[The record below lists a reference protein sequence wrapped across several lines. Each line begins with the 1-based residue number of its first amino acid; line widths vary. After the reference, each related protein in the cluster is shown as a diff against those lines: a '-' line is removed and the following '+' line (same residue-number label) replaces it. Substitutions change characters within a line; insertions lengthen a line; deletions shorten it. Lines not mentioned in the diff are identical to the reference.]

1 MKNPRLE
8 AYMILFLCFVPVS
21 GLLSGP
27 ARASARPPLVT
38 HGDLRHTEAATT
50 DPEDA
55 SSDSQENLLQQYR
68 KGGNLCLTLN
78 DCIGIALKQNRDIHL
93 VTETLTQADTDITRA
108 RSAMLPFFGAEASY
122 TRLDEP
128 ITFAMGPISATF
140 IDRNLFN
147 GGVVV
152 RQPVFMGGRLN
163 AARKAAQYARDA
175 RVQEKQSVEEEIAFQ
190 VSRAYHTAQV
200 AEAFR
205 GVAVDALDLLKT
217 HAHDVAI
224 LVREGAN
231 PELDLLR
238 TRTDLANAQKNLNAA
253 ENAVDLSLS
262 ALKNLMVVDLEE
274 PLSLKEHLSR
284 PPRPAQVLFT
294 LTSLAVSRRPEL
306 YALRSQVEAAK
317 QGLSA
322 AKGEYWPTIG
332 LEGRYE
338 YMQGDFRD
346 LDGGYHWTVGVG
358 AQMPLWNWGETSAKV
373 RKARSQL
380 KQAKIRFKK
389 TEDLI
394 RLQVRRAFL
403 DLGKAEKNIAATESG
418 LATAKEAYRLST
430 AAYKEGAGTNT
441 EVLDARTALSRAQ
454 ANHVQ
459 ALFEYNVSL
468 AALQRAIGAPVMK
481 KEKIGNKEESIQ

>member
-1 MKNPRLE
+1 MKNLQLGL
-8 AYMILFLCFVPVS
+8 YTILFSCFVSVS
-21 GLLSGP
+21 GLLPGF
-27 ARASARPPLVT
+27 AHASSRPPLAT
-38 HGDLRHTEAATT
+38 HENLMHTEDATT
-50 DPEDA
+50 NPKGTF
-55 SSDSQENLLQQYR
+55 SDSQENLLQQYR
-68 KGGNLCLTLN
+68 KKGNLCLTLN

-93 VTETLTQADTDITRA
+93 VSETLTQADADITRA
-108 RSAMLPFFGAEASY
+108 RSAMLPFFGAEALY
-122 TRLDEP
+122 TRLDDP
-128 ITFAMGPISATF
+128 IVFSLGPISATF
-140 IDRNLFN
+140 IDRNIVS

-175 RVQEKQSVEEEIAFQ
+175 RVRDKQSVEEEIAFQ
-190 VSRAYHTAQV
+190 ISRAYHTAQV

-253 ENAVDLSLS
+253 ENAVDLSLA
-262 ALKNLMVVDLEE
+262 ALKNLLVVDLDE
-274 PLSLKEHLSR
+274 PVSLTEHLQR
-284 PPRPAQVLFT
+284 IPRPEQVLFT
-294 LTSLAVSRRPEL
+294 LTSLAVSQRPEL
-306 YALRSQVEAAK
+306 FSLKSQVEAAK
-317 QGLSA
+317 QGLEA

-358 AQMPLWNWGETSAKV
+358 AQVPLWNWGETSAKV

-394 RLQVRRAFL
+394 RLQVRQAFL
-403 DLGKAEKNIAATESG
+403 DLGKAEKNITATESG
-418 LATAKEAYRLST
+418 LETAREAYRLST
-430 AAYKEGAGTNT
+430 AVYQAGAGTNT

-468 AALQRAIGAPVMK
+468 AALQRAIGAPVTRKEPIEK
-481 KEKIGNKEESIQ
+481 KEEPVQ

>member
-1 MKNPRLE
+1 MRKPWPCPANIIPLLL
-8 AYMILFLCFVPVS
+8 AIGLILVP
-21 GLLSGP
+21 L
-27 ARASARPPLVT
+27 RASAQPSLVT
-38 HGDLRHTEAATT
+38 HGNQPHTEEATT
-50 DPEDA
+50 DLEDT
-55 SSDSQENLLQQYR
+55 SSGSQDKLLQQYR
-68 KGGNLCLTLN
+68 KDGNLCLKLN
-78 DCIGIALKQNRDIHL
+78 DCICIALKQNRDIHL
-93 VTETLTQADTDITRA
+93 SNETLAQAEADITKA

-128 ITFAMGPISATF
+128 ITFAIGPTPATF
-140 IDRNLFN
+140 IDSNIYK

-152 RQPVFMGGRLN
+152 RQPLFMGGRLN
-163 AARKAAQYARDA
+163 AARKAAKYARDA

-217 HAHDVAI
+217 HEHDVAI

-262 ALKNLMVVDLEE
+262 ALKNLIVVDLEE
-274 PLSLKEHLSR
+274 PVSLTEDLRR
-284 PPRPAQVLFT
+284 PPRPEQVLLT

-306 YALRSQVEAAK
+306 FSLRSQVKAAK
-317 QGLSA
+317 QGLEA

-346 LDGGYHWTVGVG
+346 LDGGYHWTLGVG
-358 AQMPLWNWGETSAKV
+358 AQVPLWNWGETAAKV

-380 KQAKIRFKK
+380 KQAKIQFRK

-394 RLQVRRAFL
+394 RLQVRQAFL
-403 DLGKAEKNIAATESG
+403 DLGKAEKNITATESG
-418 LATAKEAYRLST
+418 LVTAREAYRLAT
-430 AAYKEGAGTNT
+430 AAYQAGAGTNT

-481 KEKIGNKEESIQ
+481 KEQIGNKEEAVQ

>member
-1 MKNPRLE
+1 MKNLRLE
-8 AYMILFLCFVPVS
+8 ACMLFFLCLVPVS
-21 GLLSGP
+21 GLLLGP
-27 ARASARPPLVT
+27 GPASARPPLVT

-55 SSDSQENLLQQYR
+55 SSDSQDNLLQQYR
-68 KGGNLCLTLN
+68 KGGNLCLTLK

-93 VTETLTQADTDITRA
+93 VSETLTQAEADITRA

-122 TRLDEP
+122 THLDEP

-140 IDRNLFN
+140 IDRDIYK

-152 RQPVFMGGRLN
+152 RQPLFMGGRLN

-205 GVAVDALDLLKT
+205 GVAVDALDLLKI
-217 HAHDVAI
+217 HEHDVAV

-262 ALKNLMVVDLEE
+262 ALKNLLVIDLDE
-274 PLSLKEHLSR
+274 PVSLTEHLR
-284 PPRPAQVLFT
+284 RIPRPEQVLPA

-306 YALRSQVEAAK
+306 FSLKSQVKAAE
-317 QGLSA
+317 QGLEA

-346 LDGGYHWTVGVG
+346 LDGGYHWTLGVG
-358 AQMPLWNWGETSAKV
+358 AQVPLWNWGETGAKV

-380 KQAKIRFKK
+380 KQAKIQFKK

-394 RLQVRRAFL
+394 RLQVRQAFL
-403 DLGKAEKNIAATESG
+403 DLGKAEKNITATESG
-418 LATAKEAYRLST
+418 LETAREAYRMAT
-430 AAYKEGAGTNT
+430 AAYQAGASTNT
-441 EVLDARTALSRAQ
+441 EVLDTRTALSRAQ

-468 AALQRAIGAPVMK
+468 AALQRAIGAPVIK
-481 KEKIGNKEESIQ
+481 KEQIVKKEEPVQ

>member
-1 MKNPRLE
+1 MKNLRLE
-8 AYMILFLCFVPVS
+8 ACTILFS
-21 GLLSGP
+21 GLVLASWLLP
-27 ARASARPPLVT
+27 ASAGASSQPPLVT
-38 HGDLRHTEAATT
+38 HGDLTHIEQATT
-50 DPEDA
+50 DLEGT
-55 SSDSQENLLQQYR
+55 SSGLQDNLLQQYR

-78 DCIGIALKQNRDIHL
+78 DCICIALKQNRNIHL
-93 VTETLTQADTDITRA
+93 VNETLTQAEADITRA

-128 ITFAMGPISATF
+128 ITFAIGPISETF
-140 IDRNLFN
+140 IDSNIYK

-152 RQPVFMGGRLN
+152 RQPIFMGGRLN

-175 RVQEKQSVEEEIAFQ
+175 RLQEKQSVEKEIAFQ
-190 VSRAYHTAQV
+190 VSCAYHTAQV

-205 GVAVDALDLLKT
+205 GVAVDALDLLET
-217 HAHDVAI
+217 HEHDVAI

-262 ALKNLMVVDLEE
+262 ALKNLLAVDLDE
-274 PLSLKEHLSR
+274 PVSLIEHLR
-284 PPRPAQVLFT
+284 RLPRPEQT
-294 LTSLAVSRRPEL
+294 LPTLASLAVSRRPEL
-306 YALRSQVEAAK
+306 FSLRSQVEAAK
-317 QGLSA
+317 QGLEV

-346 LDGGYHWTVGVG
+346 LDGGYHWTLGVG
-358 AQMPLWNWGETSAKV
+358 AQVPLWNWGETAAKV

-389 TEDLI
+389 MEDLI
-394 RLQVRRAFL
+394 RLQVRQAFL
-403 DLGKAEKNIAATESG
+403 DLGKAEKNITATESG
-418 LATAKEAYRLST
+418 LTTAREAYRLAT
-430 AAYKEGAGTNT
+430 AAYQAGAGTNT

-454 ANHVQ
+454 ANQVQ
-459 ALFEYNVSL
+459 AFFEYNVAM
-468 AALQRAIGAPVMK
+468 AALKRAIGAPVMEKEQIGK
-481 KEKIGNKEESIQ
+481 KEELIQ